1 MSGNLSGTDPAFHRQ
16 DEPSLPSQPAHHAAD
31 NHRRRIRAA
40 LSGTDLRADVQGGG
54 LLLERGVQGVLG
66 YNKLWVQTFRKS

>member
-1 MSGNLSGTDPAFHRQ
+1 MHNSENAIKFVGGLCLEIYLVQYPLFT
-16 DEPSLPSQPAHHAAD
+16 PSQPAHHAAG

-54 LLLERGVQGVLG
+54 LLLERGVQGVLD
-66 YNKLWVQTFRKS
+66 K